1 MTTTSN
7 TVNLRHLNIEL
18 TEVIGK
24 GNFTIAYKVTRD
36 RKVFAAKIY
45 YYFYANYEWLKIR
58 YQQLYTIKHPNIL
71 NSHGSEKLPGK
82 VIAVFMEYADGGSL
96 HNYIHGSGKYTRN
109 NAYDWMIQLAK
120 VCPILKYMPVM
131 RYSHIIHILQGLAYL
146 HGLKPS
152 PICHGNLKPENLFL
166 TENYSCLKIGD
177 LASGVEFISN
187 CYTPPE
193 ACLNRPRDFCTI
205 SLDLIHTYILESNKG
220 CYTEKY
226 DIYGF
231 GVILWEVLTRRRP
244 VFKNICELLTCLPND
259 VGSSNVK
266 SLIARCSQDDP
277 HRRPMMKDVVG
288 DLLQIRNGVV
298 TYTQESKA
306 TEEKPIFKALKEYPD
321 LKLGEVMGQGSF
333 GAVYKATLRGA
344 QVAVKRYF
352 FNNTQGNQ
360 GIEREVRYLSRVNHE
375 NIIKLYGTMVD
386 EEGKTLVVMEYADCG
401 SLHNYL
407 YDNGEQKPNY
417 IYTLALKW
425 MHQLAKGIAYLHAM
439 KPRSVIHRDLKP
451 HNLLLT
457 NGYRTLKIADFGTVT
472 ELATVMTSNVGTAS
486 YMAPEVVCSKVYTE
500 KSDVFS
506 FGIVLWEVLAR
517 KRPFYHLQNREPFAI
532 LYQIGIGK
540 HPILEDVKNYP
551 NVKLLRYVIR
561 SCWIIEPKERP
572 TMELLASCLA
582 DC

>member
-1 MTTTSN
+1 MLCVYKFFQPFWQYPTSTSN
-7 TVNLRHLNIEL
+7 TVDLTHLNIKL
-18 TEVIGK
+18 MEVIGK
-24 GNFTIAYKVTRD
+24 GNFTIAYKATSD
-36 RKVFAAKIY
+36 RKLFAAKIY
-45 YYFYANYEWLKIR
+45 YYFYANYEWVKIR
-58 YQQLYTIKHPNIL
+58 YQQLHTIKHPNIL

-109 NAYDWMIQLAK
+109 NAYDLMVQLAK
-120 VCPILKYMPVM
+120 
-131 RYSHIIHILQGLAYL
+131 GLAFL
-146 HGLKPS
+146 HDLKPS

-193 ACLNRPRDFCTI
+193 ARLTKTRNFCTI
-205 SLDLIHTYILESNKG
+205 SVDLIHAYILESSKR

-226 DIYGF
+226 DVYSF
-231 GVILWEVLTRRRP
+231 GIILWEVLTRRRP
-244 VFKNICELLTCLPND
+244 VFENICELLTCVPKD

-277 HRRPMMKDVVG
+277 HRRPMMKYMVM
-288 DLLQIRNGVV
+288 DLLQIRNDVV

-306 TEEKPIFKALKEYPD
+306 TEEKPIFKALKEFPD
-321 LKLGEVMGQGSF
+321 LKLGEIMGQGSF
-333 GAVYKATLRGA
+333 GAVYKATFRGA
-344 QVAVKRYF
+344 QVAVKRYYL
-352 FNNTQGNQ
+352 NNTQGNQ

-401 SLHNYL
+401 SLHSYL

-417 IYTLALKW
+417 KYTLALEW

-439 KPRSVIHRDLKP
+439 KPRSVIYRDLKP

-472 ELATVMTSNVGTAS
+472 ELATVMSNNVGTAS
-486 YMAPEVVCSKVYTE
+486 YMSPEVVQSNNYTE

-517 KRPFYHLQNREPFAI
+517 KRPFCHLENREPFAI
-532 LYQIGIGK
+532 MYQIGMGK
-540 HPILEDVKNYP
+540 RPILEDVKNYP

-561 SCWIIEPKERP
+561 SCWHMEPKERP
-572 TMELLASCLA
+572 TMEHLALCLD